1 MIMIPAVAIL
11 AGGYATRLYPVTK
24 SVPKAMLQVA
34 GIPFIAHQLALLKK
48 NGIKKVI
55 ICSGYLSKQIEDFVG
70 DGKEFGLSVNFSV
83 DEGKLLGTG
92 GAIKKALPLLG
103 DYFFVMYGDSYLNI
117 DFRSVSDFFLSQ
129 NKKGLMT
136 VLRNSDKWGKSNIV
150 FKDGKIINYDE
161 KEKTKDMEYIDYGLS
176 MLRKSAFDEIC
187 DKEVFNLTE
196 LYKSLIEKE
205 QMIGYEVTSR
215 FYEIGS
221 ALGLAE
227 TEEYLL
233 SLLKENRGARP

>member
-1 MIMIPAVAIL
+1 
-11 AGGYATRLYPVTK
+11 
-24 SVPKAMLQVA
+24 
-34 GIPFIAHQLALLKK
+34 
-48 NGIKKVI
+48 
-55 ICSGYLSKQIEDFVG
+55 
-70 DGKEFGLSVNFSV
+70 
-83 DEGKLLGTG
+83 
-92 GAIKKALPLLG
+92 
-103 DYFFVMYGDSYLNI
+103 
-117 DFRSVSDFFLSQ
+117 
-129 NKKGLMT
+129 MT
-136 VLRNSDKWGKSNIV
+136 VFRNRDKWDKSNIV
-150 FKDGKIINYDE
+150 FKNGKIINYDK

-176 MLRKSAFDEIC
+176 MLRKSAFDEIG

-233 SLLKENRGARP
+233 SLLKKNRGACS